1 MDPRKLAGQEPRQP
15 ESNMAKKVAKKAAK
29 KVAKKTV
36 KKTLAKAKAP
46 ASKPATRS
54 GKILIGVVMG
64 SDSDLNVVERCLKQ
78 LDEFGIPFEVR
89 VISAH
94 RTPDAARDYAVGA
107 ADRGLKVIIA
117 AAGMSAALSGVLS
130 AHSIL
135 PVIGIPIASGPLI
148 GIDAALSTMQMPPGI
163 PVGCMA
169 IGAAGAINAA
179 IFAAE
184 ILGVSDPVLA
194 RKLVAFKKQNATKT
208 RAKDAA
214 IRIRTARK

>member
-184 ILGVSDPVLA
+184 ILGVADPVLA

-214 IRIRTARK
+214 VRLRTKRR

>member
-1 MDPRKLAGQEPRQP
+1 
-15 ESNMAKKVAKKAAK
+15 MAKKVAKKAAK
-29 KVAKKTV
+29 KAAKKTA
-36 KKTLAKAKAP
+36 KKAPRRSSGQAAKAKAKAP
-46 ASKPATRS
+46 ARVSAKPVTRS
-54 GKILIGVVMG
+54 GKIAVGVVMG

-78 LDEFGIPFEVR
+78 LDEFGISFEVR

-184 ILGVSDPVLA
+184 ILGVADPVLA

-214 IRIRTARK
+214 VRLRTKRK